1 MLDFPAVTMD
11 SNPPANARGTG
22 SIPGLGRFYV
32 LQLSL
37 CATTTEPVL
46 QSQGAATME
55 PTAREATA
63 MRSPCITTGG

>member
-46 QSQGAATME
+46 SSLRT
-55 PTAREATA
+55 T
-63 MRSPCITTGG
+63 SPELVHHNY